1 MVDAAAPLP
10 DVVAP
15 MPAGTR
21 SRGALVGLLAAGFI
35 LTGFPTVIAGPILPT
50 FISRW
55 GLTDSQAGLFFTV
68 QFAASLAAVW
78 ITTGLTAWKGYRP
91 GLVIGYALTGIG
103 LAMLNAPTHAIA
115 LVAVAVY
122 GVGYG
127 LVVPPTNLAGA
138 EVGGAGMVS
147 LLNFAWGIGAVACA
161 PLVSVSLRTH
171 SLTKFLSVLAVCGGV
186 LAISFLFARMPS
198 RHHDEAKS
206 PAQSRAAIPSIAIT
220 VMVAAIFFLYVG
232 TEASIGGWAAEDA
245 KRVEGHATALTTMTP
260 LFFYAGM
267 MVVRGIA
274 SLVLPRVGS
283 LRVIVAAFAMAIAG
297 TLMVIG
303 ARGTYLTI
311 AGFAIAGLGCASI
324 YPIYISWF
332 SHWYGAA
339 AKKLGGVF
347 FSMASLGAAAMP
359 WLVGFVSTKTESLRL
374 GLCVPLAG
382 VLVMVGLLTLLRRR
396 GLQML

>member
-10 DVVAP
+10 AVSQRKR
-15 MPAGTR
+15 T
-21 SRGALVGLLAAGFI
+21 ALVGLLAAGFI

-78 ITTGLTAWKGYRP
+78 ITTGLTTWFGYRP

-103 LAMLNAPTHAIA
+103 LALLNAPTHGIA
-115 LVAVAVY
+115 LIAVATY
-122 GVGYG
+122 GMGYG
-127 LVVPPTNLAGA
+127 LVVPPTNLSGA

-161 PLVSVSLRTH
+161 PLVSVALRMH
-171 SLTKFLSVLAVCGGV
+171 SLTGFMRVLAVCAFVLTVGFAFVGMPGKHREGSPSGTSAGHARAEIPS
-186 LAISFLFARMPS
+186 LAIT
-198 RHHDEAKS
+198 
-206 PAQSRAAIPSIAIT
+206 III
-220 VMVAAIFFLYVG
+220 AAIFFLYVG

-245 KRVEGHATALTTMTP
+245 KRLEGHATALTTMTP

-274 SLVLPRVGS
+274 SVLLPRVGS
-283 LRVIVAAFAMAIAG
+283 LRAIIAAFALAIVGILTVIAARGTSMAIAG
-297 TLMVIG
+297 FL
-303 ARGTYLTI
+303 
-311 AGFAIAGLGCASI
+311 IAGLGCASI

-332 SHWYGAA
+332 SHWYGPV

-347 FSMASLGAAAMP
+347 FSMASLGASAMP
-359 WLVGFVSTKTESLRL
+359 WFVGFVSMKTESLRA
-374 GLCVPLAG
+374 GFGVPLVG
-382 VLVMVGLLTLLRRR
+382 VLIMVGLVWVLRRR
-396 GLQML
+396 ELPMV